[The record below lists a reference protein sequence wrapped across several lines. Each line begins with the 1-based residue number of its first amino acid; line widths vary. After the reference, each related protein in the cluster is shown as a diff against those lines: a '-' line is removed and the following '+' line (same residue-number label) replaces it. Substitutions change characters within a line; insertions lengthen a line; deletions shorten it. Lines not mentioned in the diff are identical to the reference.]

1 MRGFYWRGIKYEVKM
16 GNVKLGTVFSR
27 NIERMASNWRRQTD
41 PFYITDARLR
51 GYLIDNNVKSI
62 LFPFYLSFGRKALML
77 YQNYSGETLTERIND
92 LIRLFTG
99 YGLSQTLLRN
109 IIRDVFYLTP
119 QPS

>member
-16 GNVKLGTVFSR
+16 GNVKLGVVFSR
-27 NIERMASNWRRQTD
+27 NVERMASNWRRQTD
-41 PFYITDARLR
+41 PFYIAEAKLR
-51 GYLIDNNVKSI
+51 GYLIDNEVKSI

-77 YQNYSGETLTERIND
+77 YQNYSGEALTERIND

-99 YGLSQTLLRN
+99 YGLNQTLLRN

>member
-16 GNVKLGTVFSR
+16 ANTKLGYVFTR
-27 NIERMASNWRRQTD
+27 NVERMASNWRRQSD

-51 GYLIDNNVKSI
+51 GYLIDNGVKSI

-77 YQNYSGETLTERIND
+77 YQNYSGVALTERIND
-92 LIRLFTG
+92 LIRIFTG
-99 YGLSQTLLRN
+99 YGLSQTLLQN

-119 QPS
+119 TES